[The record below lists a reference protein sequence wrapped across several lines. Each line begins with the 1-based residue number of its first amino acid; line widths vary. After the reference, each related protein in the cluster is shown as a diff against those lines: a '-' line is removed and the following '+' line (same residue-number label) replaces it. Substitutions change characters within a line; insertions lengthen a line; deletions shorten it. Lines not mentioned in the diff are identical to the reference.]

1 MTPAHRTGDLAEL
14 VCSNSLKSDS
24 PDTPQGL
31 LKAELDLF
39 DSLILNIA
47 RRNRVPAGKALAV
60 DRDRFSR
67 DITAEIEGHKRIR
80 VVRGEAT
87 SIADPPTISIVATG
101 PLTSDP
107 LMKELAE
114 LIGEESLYFY
124 DAIAPTLERDSIN
137 FDKAF
142 FGSRYS
148 DGEGDYVNCPLNRD
162 EYLSFCESMT
172 EAIVVKP
179 HPFEEE
185 RFFSGCIPIEAMA
198 TKGVDA
204 PRFGPMRPVGL
215 VDPESGTR
223 PYAVVQL
230 RREDF
235 GETMYHMVG
244 FQTRMTY
251 PEQERVFR
259 LIPAL
264 ENARFL
270 RYGSVHRNA
279 FINSPRLLSPALSLS
294 AGRTSVD
301 GKPSLYL
308 AGQITGVEGYAE
320 STATGLLSAM
330 SVSRSLSG
338 RSHVDLPPVT
348 MLGALIKYLTTT
360 AVDDFQPMNANFGLL
375 PPLGVRVRG
384 KRERRKMM
392 AERSL
397 SKLRDWV
404 SKERC

>member
-1 MTPAHRTGDLAEL
+1 
-14 VCSNSLKSDS
+14 
-24 PDTPQGL
+24 
-31 LKAELDLF
+31 
-39 DSLILNIA
+39 
-47 RRNRVPAGKALAV
+47 
-60 DRDRFSR
+60 
-67 DITAEIEGHKRIR
+67 
-80 VVRGEAT
+80 
-87 SIADPPTISIVATG
+87 
-101 PLTSDP
+101 
-107 LMKELAE
+107 
-114 LIGEESLYFY
+114 
-124 DAIAPTLERDSIN
+124 
-137 FDKAF
+137 
-142 FGSRYS
+142 
-148 DGEGDYVNCPLNRD
+148 
-162 EYLSFCESMT
+162 
-172 EAIVVKP
+172 
-179 HPFEEE
+179 
-185 RFFSGCIPIEAMA
+185 
-198 TKGVDA
+198 
-204 PRFGPMRPVGL
+204 
-215 VDPESGTR
+215 
-223 PYAVVQL
+223 
-230 RREDF
+230 
-235 GETMYHMVG
+235 MYHMVG

-279 FINSPRLLSPALSLS
+279 FINSPRLLSPDLSLS

-301 GKPSLYL
+301 GKPSLYF